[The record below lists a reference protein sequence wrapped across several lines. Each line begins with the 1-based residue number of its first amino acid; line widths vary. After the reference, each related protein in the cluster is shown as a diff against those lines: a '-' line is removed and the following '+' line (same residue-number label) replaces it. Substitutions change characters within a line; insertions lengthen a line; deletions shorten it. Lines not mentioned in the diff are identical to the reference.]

1 MKVEYLIII
10 NSTSRQYKNKE
21 SFESLLKTN
30 VDISINDTSLKYK
43 DLEVEYELQFGE
55 IDADKN
61 RFFHIKLDCIDVSKI
76 DAFEELLG
84 ATRDLLLEASKKT
97 PQVIWD
103 DVSFYYSELAYPLI
117 HEIENLMRKLITK
130 FMLTNVGLSWTK
142 EAIPEVLRKP
152 SKTNKIDNN
161 NNYLYETD
169 FRDLTTVLFDVDYLK
184 NTKKLVDV
192 IKSLDIN
199 GESIPVNELKE
210 LLPKS
215 NWEKHFQ
222 EHVNCEGPYFKKRW
236 DELYKF
242 RCKIAHNTTFSNQDY
257 KQVCNLIDQVRPY
270 ILDAIDNLDKIE
282 VPEHEREE
290 LAEIVAIKTHA
301 LYGEYIQK
309 WKKIEAHFISAARPL
324 TRSNIGRRTIPIKIN
339 EDLTV
344 MGYEPLTPDELKAR
358 REKPPISAMESIK
371 SSAEMGLLEQSF
383 VDELMEANRIRNIIV
398 HDSQQYFSADDLR
411 YRIENLDK
419 ILLNLEE
426 MYGP

>member
-222 EHVNCEGPYFKKRW
+222 EHVNCEGPYLKKRW